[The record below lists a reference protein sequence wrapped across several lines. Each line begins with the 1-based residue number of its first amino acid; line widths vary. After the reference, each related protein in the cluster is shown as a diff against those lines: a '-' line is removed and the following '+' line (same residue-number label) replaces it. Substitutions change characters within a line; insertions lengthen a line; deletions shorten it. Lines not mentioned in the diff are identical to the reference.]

1 MNHLGMPQIAGA
13 GQTFMLRAQNGALI
27 NATQP
32 ALLAQLTAGQALLN
46 GSVASAN
53 PLLNVASL
61 NFALNQQRL
70 MRPTMGQQTINFQN
84 LTNLPLN
91 NATQA
96 FNQNSSSQNLL
107 QNIQNSQNAGSQSA
121 NQNGGINAA
130 LLAAVNSNQRNSLN
144 LPAGYS

>member
-1 MNHLGMPQIAGA
+1 
-13 GQTFMLRAQNGALI
+13 MLRAQNGALI

-46 GSVASAN
+46 GHVASAN
-53 PLLNVASL
+53 PLLNVANL

-70 MRPTMGQQTINFQN
+70 VRPAIGQQTINFQN

-91 NATQA
+91 NAV
-96 FNQNSSSQNLL
+96 NQNSASQNLL
-107 QNIQNSQNAGSQSA
+107 QNIQNSQNANSQPG
-121 NQNGGINAA
+121 NQNAGINAA

-144 LPAGYS
+144 LPAGYSYN